1 MYQLSR
7 WLLSRRSVRLYN
19 LEYLLLTLL
28 YIGKECN
35 DAHPKF
41 ELPAPTDVDPKMGK
55 KVIITCHYCGEVG
68 HKVNNDNHQENDD
81 NDDDDDCL

>member
-7 WLLSRRSVRLYN
+7 WFLSGRSDIYHKVMYVN
-19 LEYLLLTLL
+19 PSDA
-28 YIGKECN
+28 GKECN

-41 ELPAPTDVDPKMGK
+41 ELPAPTDQDPKMGK

-68 HKVNNDNHQENDD
+68 HKVR
-81 NDDDDDCL
+81 